1 MRINIHDSF
10 KTWRDFVTTAKTIYR
25 FFSNQNLE
33 IKSMVIY
40 ANLVN
45 KTTNKSYTIYRKTND
60 EKIKQGIDVGCKF
73 NNNDYGSHIILT
85 DEKCLMTQQE
95 YNKLQTKGE

>member
-10 KTWRDFVTTAKTIYR
+10 KPWRDFATAAKIIYR

-40 ANLVN
+40 ANLVD
-45 KTTNKSYTIYRKTND
+45 KTTNKTYAVYRETND
-60 EKIKQGIDVGCKF
+60 DKIIQGLDVGRKF
-73 NNNDYGSHIILT
+73 YNNDYDSHILLT
-85 DEKCLMTQQE
+85 DEKCLMSQQE
-95 YNKLQTKGE
+95 YDKLQTKGE